1 MTFHLVVMYYYYHY
15 HYQYHHRHH
24 HATAATTTTT
34 TSLMASFPGQ
44 PACVL
49 VLLSDGRHT
58 FTVRISGHGDS
69 NAIGRVRFHSSF

>member
-1 MTFHLVVMYYYYHY
+1 MYYYYHY
-15 HYQYHHRHH
+15 QYHHH

-34 TSLMASFPGQ
+34 TTTTTTATSLMASFPGQ